1 MQHQIHKRYDFLMYC
16 MVIKKHKK
24 KLKRLKLWEK
34 YSLSTE
40 TIHIKAQ
47 CTAVKQ
53 PETPQEPAKASDC
66 GAGEH

>member
-1 MQHQIHKRYDFLMYC
+1 

-66 GAGEH
+66 GAGKH